1 MHSMPAL
8 LQLMH
13 GCRLSHRTFRF
24 LHVTHDLGFNGLPAA
39 PFVVAGPLL
48 GLEPLE
54 IAGPL

>member
-1 MHSMPAL
+1 MPAL

-13 GCRLSHRTFRF
+13 GCRLSHRTFLF
-24 LHVTHDLGFNGLPAA
+24 LHVTHDLGFNGV

-54 IAGPL
+54 TVGPL